1 MHIYHGV
8 IEDFNDPLKLGRVR
22 VRIFGLHTDDTTLIP
37 TEALPWAAVIQGIGT
52 TSISPLLPGSWVA
65 VYFQDPDNQYPIVL
79 GVLYGIP
86 ANTNSQ
92 VTADEEQAFEY
103 SDNEATVSENVVKDS
118 SGTPVKDS
126 SGEPIKTTPTN
137 PPTPPAVSP
146 LNAKV
151 DPNKLGSVSAKEES
165 NGNPATIN
173 NYKNGNDRGGAS
185 YGSYQFASYLKAL
198 DTPTRDNITLAQTK
212 TSPVL
217 LFIKSAGLTQFNGLS
232 PATPEFD
239 AAWKAWANSDK
250 AAATSIQHKYI
261 EQEYYAKCVAKL
273 PSNITNRGVAVHE
286 MIWSMSVQ
294 LSAGSAASKIKS
306 VAGNYDKTVCDS
318 KVIVDVYNSRIQTVQ
333 QDFSSSPKF
342 WPGLIDRFNRERD
355 ALVKMAKTYEGSEC
369 GGTPTATTP
378 PLETT
383 IKEKVVYTDTTK
395 EVVKEPVVSRPSTKT
410 KGVRGF
416 RDISEKYNNQFNEP
430 DTNRLARGIVTR
442 TIVEKKRREVLS
454 GKEAGDRTI
463 AEPTT
468 QYNTLYPHN
477 KVFATESGHIVEFDD
492 TEGYERIN
500 IQHKSGTFIEIHPD
514 GKMVS
519 KVKGDNTLVVTDDN
533 NTIVIGSNNTSIE
546 GNRNETIKGM
556 YRLVVYGDVLSTV
569 YGDVDINVTGNTKLK
584 SARIDLNPNE

>member
-1 MHIYHGV
+1 MQIYHGV

-22 VRIFGLHTDDTTLIP
+22 VRIFGLHTDDMSLIP
-37 TEALPWAAVIQGIGT
+37 TESLPWAAVIQGVGT

-65 VYFQDPDNQYPIVL
+65 VYFQDPDNQYPVVL
-79 GVLYGIP
+79 GILYGIP
-86 ANTNSQ
+86 SNNSGQ
-92 VTADEEQAFEY
+92 VSADEEQYFEY
-103 SDNEATVSENVVKDS
+103 SDNQATISQNVVKDG
-118 SGTPVKDS
+118 SGAPVKDS
-126 SGEPIKTTPTN
+126 SGEPIKTV

-146 LNAKV
+146 INGKV
-151 DPNKLGSVSAKEES
+151 DPSKLGTVSAKEES

-173 NYKNGNDRGGAS
+173 NYSNGKDRGGAS
-185 YGSYQFASYLKAL
+185 YGAYQFASYLKAK

-212 TSPVL
+212 SSPVL
-217 LFIKSAGLTQFNGLS
+217 LFIRSAGLSQFDGLS

-239 AAWKAWANSDK
+239 AAWKTWANSDREK
-250 AAATSIQHKYI
+250 SFAIQHKYI
-261 EQEYYAKCVAKL
+261 EQAYYAKAITRL
-273 PSNITNRGVAVHE
+273 PQSITNRGLAIHE

-294 LSAGSAASKIKS
+294 LDSSGAVSKIKS
-306 VAGNYDKTVCDS
+306 VAGNYDSSVCDS
-318 KVIVDVYNSRIQTVQ
+318 KIIADVYNSRIQTVQ
-333 QDFSSSPKF
+333 KDFSSSPQF

-355 ALVKMAKTYEGSEC
+355 ALIKMAKTYEGSEC
-369 GGTPTATTP
+369 GGTSTATP

-383 IKEKVVYTDTTK
+383 VKDKVVYTDTNK
-395 EVVKEPVVSRPSTKT
+395 EIVKETVVSRKQSNTT

-416 RDISEKYNNQFNEP
+416 RDISGKYNNSPNEP
-430 DTNRLARGIVTR
+430 DTNRLARGVITG
-442 TIVEKKRREVLS
+442 TIVETKRREVLS

-463 AEPTT
+463 SEPTT

-492 TEGYERIN
+492 TPGYERVN
-500 IQHKSGTFIEIHPD
+500 IHHKSGTFIEIHPD

-519 KVKGDNTLVVTDDN
+519 KVKGENSLVITDDN

-569 YGDVDINVTGNTKLK
+569 YGNVDINVDGNTKLK
-584 SARIDLNPNE
+584 STRIDLNPNE